1 MVDRDSGDRV
11 STPGTFTLLFT
22 NGVDQEV
29 RATVTLQGQQ
39 VLVAPFPS

>member
-1 MVDRDSGDRV
+1 MDRDSGDAV
-11 STPGTFTLLFT
+11 STPGSFDVLFT